1 MQLFLLRHA
10 EAESAAATDE
20 TRTLTARGSK
30 QARSIGK
37 FCLEHGVVPRLILSS
52 PLMRAEQTARLVAD
66 ELDSPKL
73 VQISEFLRAGMSAQ
87 RALPSLSENFA
98 DLMKREKHCE
108 AAASIM
114 LVGHE
119 PDFSNLAGV
128 LIGGLAT
135 SVHFRKATLMGLKL
149 QELKPGAA
157 TVEFLIPVKWV

>member
-1 MQLFLLRHA
+1 MQLFLIRHA

-20 TRTLTARGSK
+20 TRALTARGSK

-37 FCLEHGVVPRLILSS
+37 FCLEHGVVPRVILSS
-52 PLMRAEQTARLVAD
+52 PLMRAEETARLVAD

-73 VQISEFLRAGMSAQ
+73 VKISEFLRAGMTAE
-87 RALPSLSENFA
+87 RALASLSENFA
-98 DLMKREKHCE
+98 DLMKREKHSE
-108 AAASIM
+108 TAASIM

-128 LIGGLAT
+128 LIGGRAS
-135 SVHFRKATLMGLKL
+135 SVHFRKATLMGLTL